1 MSGDSG
7 NRRKVEDPK
16 IYQRSNLYLCEFPL
30 VNYRRM
36 EHLHLYRVNYYQ
48 NLRWIVPG
56 FILYLPI
63 KVKHHVFSTEV
74 QKIWVR
80 SWWQIDIPIFGSHH
94 FLKNFHTWC
103 GHFTSQH
110 GWIRLIGCQILP
122 VGHETRI
129 LLGVCGWV
137 PTLLVNNINLV
148 YMCLSNLCMFT
159 WWFGFYHGIHHHLSP
174 PFGRIC
180 LVNFFLLHRGH
191 ANLRYT
197 YTYQH
202 LAVGVP
208 MENSKGWWIFP
219 PIRRNHV
226 RHPNWK
232 VQVYTYSC

>member
-1 MSGDSG
+1 M
-7 NRRKVEDPK
+7 
-16 IYQRSNLYLCEFPL
+16 
-30 VNYRRM
+30 
-36 EHLHLYRVNYYQ
+36 
-48 NLRWIVPG
+48 PG

-148 YMCLSNLCMFT
+148 YIYICVYLTCVCLLGDFLRILPWYSPSSFTTIWENMFGSLFPFASWPCKSKIHIYIPAPCSRGANGKT
-159 WWFGFYHGIHHHLSP
+159 LRDGEFFHPFDGTCKAPKLEGLGIYIFMLGCYPSK
-174 PFGRIC
+174 
-180 LVNFFLLHRGH
+180 NS
-191 ANLRYT
+191 
-197 YTYQH
+197 
-202 LAVGVP
+202 VGNEAEQLEIP
-208 MENSKGWWIFP
+208 
-219 PIRRNHV
+219 
-226 RHPNWK
+226 
-232 VQVYTYSC
+232 